1 MKPRTRATFFIGAL
15 VVLATATGAQAARNF
30 ALKGKNELSGGFGF
44 QAGLTDWAPGG
55 FKWFNEYN
63 RELGRIVWLNVQLNF
78 VLGGDHHGGGCWE
91 DGRGVWHCDDY
102 HHFEGWAIEAGIG
115 VKLKW
120 RLQKIPLQF
129 HAKFGGTLAPVF
141 LGGAEGVELGYRGG
155 FGIRYFVVPSL
166 GVGAEFMHDLGPA
179 YVNGCVPGNSC
190 WHFYATFDFNVG
202 VEWRF

>member
-1 MKPRTRATFFIGAL
+1 V
-15 VVLATATGAQAARNF
+15 VVLLTATGAQAARNF

-44 QAGLTDWAPGG
+44 QAGLADWTPGG

-63 RELGRIVWLNVQLNF
+63 RELGRIVWLNVQLNIVF
-78 VLGGDHHGGGCWE
+78 GGEYGHGGHWDTCCCDNRGRPYSCWS
-91 DGRGVWHCDDY
+91 GGSGHWS
-102 HHFEGWAIEAGIG
+102 GWAIESAFG

-129 HAKFGGTLAPVF
+129 HGKFGGLLAPLF
-141 LGGAEGVELGYRGG
+141 WGGSEGIALGFRGG
-155 FGIRYFVVPSL
+155 FGVRYFVVPSL
-166 GVGAEFMHDLGPA
+166 GVGGEFMHDLGPA
-179 YVNGCVPGNSC
+179 YGNNGVG